1 MQTRKAALSK
11 SILSQLDSLIML
23 GSGADSALAQVV
35 LTEVVSDGATA
46 EVFGFAQLLD
56 HFRGKPAPNGGEAR
70 KLTHRRR

>member
-1 MQTRKAALSK
+1 
-11 SILSQLDSLIML
+11 ML

-56 HFRGKPAPNGGEAR
+56 HFRGETSP
-70 KLTHRRR
+70 